1 MSLSSQKCRA
11 LCQEEHVSVSYQTE
25 SLFQLH
31 GKVKYH
37 VSLMRKRLLLLV
49 FLFTKAAQ
57 WSIAELT

>member
-31 GKVKYH
+31 GKVPRFSDEKTFI
-37 VSLMRKRLLLLV
+37 VIGFSLH
-49 FLFTKAAQ
+49 
-57 WSIAELT
+57 